1 MGKQKTYVVLLLC
14 FFLLSGTAVSAAS
27 RTEDT
32 TQEDFLEMKDFKL
45 NEVEQSLE
53 DLSDESGFCFTDA
66 LRSLLKGEMP
76 VSADTLKTQIFS
88 ALFSEWDIQKSMAV
102 RVFLLV
108 IVAALILNFTDIM
121 EKNGAAMISFFIIYM
136 LLATLLMKAFSGM
149 SQMTEHT
156 LGNVGGFMKALI
168 PSYFAAAVFA
178 GNSAGGLVFYES
190 ALLLL
195 ALVQWVQKNVL
206 LPAVQLYVLFLL
218 LNHLS
223 RDDRLSKMA
232 ELLYTLIEWTRKTL
246 LAAAIGFQVI
256 QSLIMPAV
264 DGLKNGTLNR
274 VASAIPGVGNVFG
287 SVSET
292 ILGAAVLLKNAIGV
306 CGMIAILLICLT
318 PVCRLVLCTLLYKA
332 MAAFIQPV
340 GDKRL
345 NECVAAVAEGAS
357 LLLKIM
363 LSASML
369 FFLTIAIVTASLGKI

>member
-1 MGKQKTYVVLLLC
+1 MSNDPNRRKPKGPQP
-14 FFLLSGTAVSAAS
+14 GN
-27 RTEDT
+27 D
-32 TQEDFLEMKDFKL
+32 
-45 NEVEQSLE
+45 
-53 DLSDESGFCFTDA
+53 DENRKA
-66 LRSLLKGEMP
+66 RRIVML
-76 VSADTLKTQIFS
+76 
-88 ALFSEWDIQKSMAV
+88 
-102 RVFLLV
+102 

-121 EKNGAAMISFFIIYM
+121 EKSGAAMISFFIIYM

-264 DGLKNGTLNR
+264 DDLKNGTLNR

-345 NECVAAVAEGAS
+345 NECVAAAAEGAS

>member
-121 EKNGAAMISFFIIYM
+121 EKSGAAMISFFIIYM

-264 DGLKNGTLNR
+264 DDLKNGTLNR

-292 ILGAAVLLKNAIGV
+292 ILGAAA
-306 CGMIAILLICLT
+306 
-318 PVCRLVLCTLLYKA
+318 LC
-332 MAAFIQPV
+332 PP
-340 GDKRL
+340 
-345 NECVAAVAEGAS
+345 S
-357 LLLKIM
+357 
-363 LSASML
+363 
-369 FFLTIAIVTASLGKI
+369 

>member
-1 MGKQKTYVVLLLC
+1 M
-14 FFLLSGTAVSAAS
+14 
-27 RTEDT
+27 
-32 TQEDFLEMKDFKL
+32 
-45 NEVEQSLE
+45 
-53 DLSDESGFCFTDA
+53 
-66 LRSLLKGEMP
+66 
-76 VSADTLKTQIFS
+76 
-88 ALFSEWDIQKSMAV
+88 
-102 RVFLLV
+102 
-108 IVAALILNFTDIM
+108 
-121 EKNGAAMISFFIIYM
+121 
-136 LLATLLMKAFSGM
+136 
-149 SQMTEHT
+149 
-156 LGNVGGFMKALI
+156 
-168 PSYFAAAVFA
+168 
-178 GNSAGGLVFYES
+178 
-190 ALLLL
+190 
-195 ALVQWVQKNVL
+195 
-206 LPAVQLYVLFLL
+206 QLYVLFLL

-264 DGLKNGTLNR
+264 DDLKNGTLNR

-306 CGMIAILLICLT
+306 CGMIAILLICLA

-345 NECVAAVAEGAS
+345 NECVAAAAEGAS